1 MENFKNP
8 TAQYRGLPF
17 WSWNC
22 KITKELIDEQLPIF
36 KEMGFGG
43 VVIHPREGLD
53 TEYLGDEFMSLV
65 KYTVDRCKEME
76 LICWL
81 YDDDRFPSGAAD
93 GLVTKNPRFRARQ
106 LRLTKTRLTNLCA
119 SREEFE
125 NELAGGN
132 IPKGYYLT
140 AYDIEIK
147 NKHLTHYRRLS
158 TEDEIRVAGNAYFA
172 YLEMAEESPWFQGQ
186 TYVDTMNPEAIDE
199 FIAVTHERYKSALGA
214 DFGKCAEAIFT
225 DEPRIG
231 KQQLMKQAEG
241 DEDGY
246 LAYNEYFAERFY
258 NKYGFDALDIV
269 PEVIWDREDGEA
281 HNRLIYRDMAAECFA
296 DVFMDRIC
304 RWCKDNG
311 IIMTGHVLAESPLS
325 GQTTTVGEAMRT
337 YRSMDIP
344 GIDLLID
351 GREVTSVKQAASV
364 AAQNGIKD
372 VMSEEYGVTN
382 WDATFKTFKLQG
394 DWQAALGITK
404 RVPHLSHM
412 SLEGEAK
419 RDWPGS
425 IFYQAPW
432 HKEFNGLE
440 SYFARLNTVLTRG
453 TRQTRVAVL
462 HPVESMWV
470 KFSPDDTSKDERKK
484 LDREFTDL
492 ADWLLYSLLHGE

>member
-132 IPKGYYLT
+132 MPRGYYLT

-214 DFGKCAEAIFT
+214 DFGIWPVTFL
-225 DEPRIG
+225 PSR
-231 KQQLMKQAEG
+231 
-241 DEDGY
+241 
-246 LAYNEYFAERFY
+246 RFP
-258 NKYGFDALDIV
+258 V
-269 PEVIWDREDGEA
+269 RQ
-281 HNRLIYRDMAAECFA
+281 RLSVRLCVHTAVWIYREL
-296 DVFMDRIC
+296 IC
-304 RWCKDNG
+304 
-311 IIMTGHVLAESPLS
+311 
-325 GQTTTVGEAMRT
+325 
-337 YRSMDIP
+337 
-344 GIDLLID
+344 
-351 GREVTSVKQAASV
+351 
-364 AAQNGIKD
+364 
-372 VMSEEYGVTN
+372 
-382 WDATFKTFKLQG
+382 
-394 DWQAALGITK
+394 
-404 RVPHLSHM
+404 
-412 SLEGEAK
+412 
-419 RDWPGS
+419 
-425 IFYQAPW
+425 
-432 HKEFNGLE
+432 
-440 SYFARLNTVLTRG
+440 
-453 TRQTRVAVL
+453 
-462 HPVESMWV
+462 
-470 KFSPDDTSKDERKK
+470 
-484 LDREFTDL
+484 
-492 ADWLLYSLLHGE
+492 